1 MIVVGLTGGIATGKS
16 TVAQM
21 FKRYGAI
28 IIDADQ
34 LARVVVQPGKPA
46 WREIVK
52 VFGNGVLN
60 QDGSIN
66 RHALGT
72 IVFHNRRKLR
82 RLEHII
88 HPRVAR
94 EQQRLTRTIAERAPH
109 AVVVYEVPLLFESG
123 AHQRADTVIVVTA
136 DRETQIARLKHRNG
150 MTRTEALRRIKN
162 QMPLAQKVRGADI
175 VLDGTGDK
183 TLVRKEVRRLMQSFR
198 RAPAH
203 LQSATSLC

>member
-21 FKRYGAI
+21 FKRCGAI

-34 LARVVVQPGKPA
+34 LARDVVRPGKPA

-52 VFGNGVLN
+52 VFGDGVLN

-94 EQQRLTRTIAERAPH
+94 EQQHLARRIAKRASH

-123 AHQRADTVIVVTA
+123 AHQRVDTIIVVTA

-150 MTRTEALRRIKN
+150 MTRAEALRRIKN
-162 QMPLAQKVRGADI
+162 QMPLAQKVRRADV

-183 TLVRKEVRRLMQSFR
+183 TLVRKEVRRLYNTFR

-203 LQSATSLC
+203 L

>member
-1 MIVVGLTGGIATGKS
+1 MLVVGLTGGIATGKS

-21 FKRYGAI
+21 FKRCGAI

-34 LARVVVQPGKPA
+34 LARDVVRPGKPA

-52 VFGNGVLN
+52 VFGEGVLN
-60 QDGSIN
+60 PNRSIN
-66 RHALGT
+66 RHALGE

-94 EQQRLTRTIAERAPH
+94 EQQRLARRIAECSPD
-109 AVVVYEVPLLFESG
+109 AVIVYEVPLLFESG
-123 AHQRADTVIVVTA
+123 AHKRVDTIVVVTA
-136 DRETQIARLKHRNG
+136 DRETQIARLKQRNG
-150 MTRTEALRRIKN
+150 LTRTEALRRINN
-162 QMPLAQKVRGADI
+162 QMPLARKVRRADV

-183 TLVRKEVRRLMQSFR
+183 AVVKQEVRRLIQSLHR
-198 RAPAH
+198 ELRH
-203 LQSATSLC
+203 L

>member
-21 FKRYGAI
+21 FKRCGAI

-34 LARVVVQPGKPA
+34 LARDVVRPGKPA

-52 VFGNGVLN
+52 VFGEGVLN
-60 QDGSIN
+60 SNRSIN
-66 RHALGT
+66 RHALGE

-94 EQQRLTRTIAERAPH
+94 EQQRLARRIAERSPDALI
-109 AVVVYEVPLLFESG
+109 VYEVPLLFESG
-123 AHQRADTVIVVTA
+123 AHKRVDKIVVVTA
-136 DRETQIARLKHRNG
+136 DRETQIARLKQRNG
-150 MTRTEALRRIKN
+150 LTRTEALRRINN
-162 QMPLAQKVRGADI
+162 QMPLARKVRRADV
-175 VLDGTGDK
+175 VLNGTGDK
-183 TLVRKEVRRLMQSFR
+183 AVVKQEVRRLIQNLHRESR
-198 RAPAH
+198 H
-203 LQSATSLC
+203 L

>member
-21 FKRYGAI
+21 FKRCGAV

-34 LARVVVQPGKPA
+34 LARDVVRRGKPA
-46 WREIVK
+46 WREIAK
-52 VFGNGVLN
+52 VFGERVLN
-60 QDGSIN
+60 QNGSIN

-72 IVFHNRRKLR
+72 IVFHNRQKLR
-82 RLEHII
+82 QLERII

-94 EQQRLTRTIAERAPH
+94 KQQRLVRGIAKRAPH

-123 AHQRADTVIVVTA
+123 AHQRVDTIIVVTA
-136 DRETQIARLKHRNG
+136 DRETQIARLKHRDG

-175 VLDGTGDK
+175 VLDGTRDK
-183 TLVRKEVRRLMQSFR
+183 SLVRKDVRRLMQSFR
-198 RAPAH
+198 RSPAH
-203 LQSATSLC
+203 L